1 MTNISLSS
9 APLSG
14 DVPMGEDRADND
26 CGPGAQKSAP
36 PAWRPEGQGQEQEQ
50 DSERIDTI
58 VPPQTFSVNERTRM
72 LTAPTEPTTEATP
85 EEALQLA
92 RAAVHDLEAA
102 LASLPAAYAQATRHA
117 RAADLTALRHRRVDL
132 ESELQSARVR
142 LAHAEI
148 GVFRET
154 QAAARLTEAAI
165 AREAAA
171 AESALIAARAA
182 FDQAMATSSA
192 IAGRGD
198 ALRWEQT
205 HTRELILLAEDRL
218 TALITAP
225 MPD

>member
-1 MTNISLSS
+1 MTNISPPFT
-9 APLSG
+9 PLLPHVSVVEHRADG
-14 DVPMGEDRADND
+14 DRASR
-26 CGPGAQKSAP
+26 AQREAP
-36 PAWRPEGQGQEQEQ
+36 PAWRPEGQEQEQ

-58 VPPQTFSVNERTRM
+58 VPRRTFTVNERTRM

-85 EEALQLA
+85 EETLQLA

-132 ESELQSARVR
+132 ESELVVARIR
-142 LAHAEI
+142 LVHGEI